1 MQKLKLKI
9 VHFVIVFCLLCNTS
23 YSYAH
28 GWEKHVAD
36 MMEVFGFERGQ
47 PKNID
52 IEKWMKFISS
62 DMIDIINPFY
72 SQLQERH
79 PGFKYCEDCNN
90 GVHFNHRLLFHWGYD
105 AKPWNSAWENA
116 VRKYCK
122 IKNLDF
128 DSTRYVFQQEFRE
141 EQRRRNR
148 LINNKTEILFGFGH
162 GGKDAMYA
170 HFFASIAYNVHLIGD
185 YTSSNTYLHGL
196 QNLEDIIGLIVIEIR
211 KVDAKLAIPIIKD
224 ITVINKAVPRSDP
237 QKKADYIMAC
247 LKRNMPCFIRNAVEG
262 SIYDRLKKRFRFI
275 EIECL

>member
-1 MQKLKLKI
+1 
-9 VHFVIVFCLLCNTS
+9 
-23 YSYAH
+23 
-28 GWEKHVAD
+28 
-36 MMEVFGFERGQ
+36 MMEVFGFEKGQ
-47 PKNID
+47 SNIED
-52 IEKWMKFISS
+52 WMKFISS
-62 DMIDIINPFY
+62 KMIDEYQSFY
-72 SQLQERH
+72 SQIKEKH
-79 PGFKYCEDCNN
+79 PGFKYCKDCNN
-90 GVHFNHRLLFHWGYD
+90 DVDFNHRLLFHWGYD

-116 VRKYCK
+116 VRDYCK

-211 KVDAKLAIPIIKD
+211 KVDAKLANPIIKD
-224 ITVINKAVPRSDP
+224 ITVINKAIPPSDP

-247 LKRNMPCFIRNAVEG
+247 LKRNMPCFIKNAVNG
-262 SIYDRLKKRFRFI
+262 QIYRRLLGKDFKFT
-275 EIECL
+275 EIFC